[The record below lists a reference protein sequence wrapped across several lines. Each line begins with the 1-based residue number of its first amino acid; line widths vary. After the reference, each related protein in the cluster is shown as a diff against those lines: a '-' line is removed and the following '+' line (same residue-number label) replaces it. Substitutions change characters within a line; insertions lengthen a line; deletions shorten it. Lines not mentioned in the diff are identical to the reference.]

1 MGLNRLMAQRS
12 TLLAHASCLLFDSP
26 PPSNRKSPWA
36 NCASPVYIG
45 IMKTR
50 TWTCALILATGA
62 TLPALGVSASNAAA
76 SDVQGMRSSI
86 ALEDDARLKQARDGF
101 ATGQEGPCR
110 DAANLCAAI
119 NTVASVEILLEVL
132 NSTGYGPGLPAGHY
146 RDIAWEGA
154 LKVTDP
160 YARARFEVEL
170 KRNKQSPWVRA
181 WCAQLLGIYGEARW
195 IESLTKALK
204 DKDLLVRSSAAESL
218 GKLKLTPG
226 KEFDKTIKALNKVAK
241 GKDARS
247 RADALIALMRLQPDV
262 VRPAYLA
269 AIGIEPRE
277 EDGGARCALVGA
289 LRSVA
294 MDDFELA
301 SSIAIDD
308 EDWRTRLQA
317 VDNLSTSKTKTAV
330 DRLIDA
336 TEDGR
341 PSVRLRSVAGLQGL
355 TGQAHRT
362 TKSWRAWWAA
372 NRETFTFPEGSAVD
386 PNAVAVG
393 DSVATYN
400 GMRVTSD
407 HVAFLIDKSAA
418 MGEFLNSEG
427 MSKEQFAQEQL
438 GEVLGKLPEGVMFNI
453 YTYELDVV
461 AFDEKRPVELDPKKV
476 KKALKF
482 VEDQRLRG
490 SKDIW
495 KVLDRVVAD
504 PEIDTIYL
512 LSSGEPDTGK
522 YVHWNRVTEHL
533 KDLNRFHKVVVHTIS
548 YSDNQWYRDQ
558 LEKIAQATGGEF
570 KFYE

>member
-1 MGLNRLMAQRS
+1 
-12 TLLAHASCLLFDSP
+12 
-26 PPSNRKSPWA
+26 
-36 NCASPVYIG
+36 
-45 IMKTR
+45 MKTR
-50 TWTCALILATGA
+50 TWTCALILATA
-62 TLPALGVSASNAAA
+62 TTLPAVNALANGSGANASVVSPIAVAS
-76 SDVQGMRSSI
+76 Q
-86 ALEDDARLKQARDGF
+86 DDARLKQARDGF

-110 DAANLCAAI
+110 DAANLCATI
-119 NTVASVEILLEVL
+119 NTVASVEILLDVL

-154 LKVTDP
+154 VKITDP
-160 YARARFEVEL
+160 YARARFEAEL
-170 KRNKQSPWVRA
+170 KKNKQSPWVRA
-181 WCAQLLGIYGEARW
+181 WCAQLLGIFGEPRW
-195 IESLTKALK
+195 ADTLTKALK

-218 GKLKLTPG
+218 GKLTLAPG
-226 KEFDKTIKALNKVAK
+226 KEFDKIIKALDKVAT
-241 GKDARS
+241 GKDPRG
-247 RADALIALMRLQPDV
+247 RADAMIAMMRLQPEAT
-262 VRPAYLA
+262 RPAYLA
-269 AIGIEPRE
+269 AIGVDPKEG
-277 EDGGARCALVGA
+277 DGGARCALVGA
-289 LRSVA
+289 LQSVA

-341 PSVRLRSVAGLQGL
+341 PTVRLRAVAGLQGL

-372 NRETFTFPEGSAVD
+372 NRETFTFPEGGAVD
-386 PNAVAVG
+386 PNAVAPG

-427 MSKEQFAQEQL
+427 MSKEAFAQEQL
-438 GEVLGKLPEGVMFNI
+438 AEVLGKLPEGVKFNI

-482 VEDQRLRG
+482 VEEQRLRG

-533 KDLNRFHKVVVHTIS
+533 KDLNRFHKVVVNTIS
-548 YSDNQWYRDQ
+548 YTDNQWYRDQ

-570 KFYE
+570 KYYE